1 MPLFLIIVTIFR
13 INHTPDMSKRF
24 VLTIILLLTLLL
36 PSHAVLK
43 ERDIAGTLAMLRIEL
58 TNYHTSLERQSDY
71 MKEQRL
77 QVMKQLVDAL
87 NKSQQNALMLY
98 SQKNGYVF
106 DLTYACHEATEQYQD
121 FRHNAG
127 PFRTFVSNADIE
139 ISRYDSLINDLSSM
153 YVDALSPRSKIDRN
167 VCLTLAVNI
176 RHTLNDNRTQIQQ
189 YIDLYNTTETR
200 LKYLND
206 YANKR
211 YTDIQASIFTNRG
224 EDYFSILRRL
234 HHEVKETTQ
243 TIIEKYKPQQ
253 KYHSDWDSRII
264 IGLLVMIFIVGFVA
278 SGINYLTIGLV
289 MTWLMKRDKAESVLS
304 WMLGSKRSAQA
315 RDYFKAKRGC
325 IIMTATVITFAL
337 ILGIVR
343 VAWTQNF
350 IIMACSLLVGYA
362 WLLGVI
368 LFSLLIRL
376 DGGQM
381 KAGYRIYAP
390 IMLVCFVVITF
401 RIVLAPNDFVN
412 LVFPPVLLCSTVWQ
426 WLSIRRCGRKLPAS
440 DAGYAYIS
448 LAVFLASDVASLA
461 GYTLFAVELLIW
473 WTIQLACIL
482 TITCISNML
491 KQYANNPKRLYLS
504 AETPINRSWLFL
516 LIYKVILPSLGA
528 LSVLVAIYWAADV
541 FNLSDT
547 TWRIFNEPL
556 VKTTKITLSILH
568 VEQVLILFFIFSYL
582 NHTAISSTHYH
593 LSSKEKRRAA
603 VENRKANDQAVV
615 SQAAMWRN
623 VVQVLV
629 WGIWLLTA
637 MTIFNINNTWLV
649 AISAGLSTGIGF
661 AMKDILENIYYG
673 ISLMAGRIK
682 VGDFISIE
690 GTRGTVKSI
699 SYVST
704 TIEALDGSIIAFQ
717 NAQLFAKNYKNLTR
731 NHGNELAIIPV
742 GVAYG
747 TNAAFARQIIG
758 DAVKAIERHNYI
770 KFIQV
775 IFTGFGDNS
784 IDFKIL
790 AWVDSRKQVFAE
802 SDIMEAVYNALNDN
816 NIEIPFPQRD
826 IHIIGT
832 GEAFTGGEKASG
844 KQHVEHADNLD
855 EAMKKINR
863 TE

>member
-13 INHTPDMSKRF
+13 INNTPDMSKRF

-264 IGLLVMIFIVGFVA
+264 IGLLVMIFIVGFMA
-278 SGINYLTIGLV
+278 SGINYLTIGLI
-289 MTWLMKRDKAESVLS
+289 MTWLMKRDKAEGVLS

-491 KQYANNPKRLYLS
+491 KQYANNTKRLYLS

-556 VKTTKITLSILH
+556 VKTTKITLSILR
-568 VEQVLILFFIFSYL
+568 VEQVLILFFSYL

-790 AWVDSRKQVFAE
+790 AWVDSRKQVYAE

>member
-1 MPLFLIIVTIFR
+1 
-13 INHTPDMSKRF
+13 MSKRF

-376 DGGQM
+376 DGEQM

-426 WLSIRRCGRKLPAS
+426 WLSIHRCGRKLPAS

-504 AETPINRSWLFL
+504 AETPINRSWLFM

-556 VKTTKITLSILH
+556 VKTTKITLSILR

-593 LSSKEKRRAA
+593 LSSKEKRRAS

>member
-1 MPLFLIIVTIFR
+1 
-13 INHTPDMSKRF
+13 MSKRF

-36 PSHAVLK
+36 PSRAVLK

-426 WLSIRRCGRKLPAS
+426 WLSIRRCGRNLPAS

-556 VKTTKITLSILH
+556 VKTTKITLSILR

-790 AWVDSRKQVFAE
+790 AWVDSRKQVYAE

>member
-1 MPLFLIIVTIFR
+1 
-13 INHTPDMSKRF
+13 MSKRF

-426 WLSIRRCGRKLPAS
+426 WLSIHRCGRKLPAS

-556 VKTTKITLSILH
+556 VKTTKITLSILR

>member
-1 MPLFLIIVTIFR
+1 
-13 INHTPDMSKRF
+13 
-24 VLTIILLLTLLL
+24 
-36 PSHAVLK
+36 
-43 ERDIAGTLAMLRIEL
+43 
-58 TNYHTSLERQSDY
+58 
-71 MKEQRL
+71 
-77 QVMKQLVDAL
+77 
-87 NKSQQNALMLY
+87 
-98 SQKNGYVF
+98 
-106 DLTYACHEATEQYQD
+106 
-121 FRHNAG
+121 
-127 PFRTFVSNADIE
+127 
-139 ISRYDSLINDLSSM
+139 
-153 YVDALSPRSKIDRN
+153 
-167 VCLTLAVNI
+167 
-176 RHTLNDNRTQIQQ
+176 
-189 YIDLYNTTETR
+189 
-200 LKYLND
+200 
-206 YANKR
+206 
-211 YTDIQASIFTNRG
+211 
-224 EDYFSILRRL
+224 
-234 HHEVKETTQ
+234 
-243 TIIEKYKPQQ
+243 
-253 KYHSDWDSRII
+253 
-264 IGLLVMIFIVGFVA
+264 
-278 SGINYLTIGLV
+278 
-289 MTWLMKRDKAESVLS
+289 
-304 WMLGSKRSAQA
+304 
-315 RDYFKAKRGC
+315 
-325 IIMTATVITFAL
+325 
-337 ILGIVR
+337 
-343 VAWTQNF
+343 
-350 IIMACSLLVGYA
+350 
-362 WLLGVI
+362 
-368 LFSLLIRL
+368 
-376 DGGQM
+376 
-381 KAGYRIYAP
+381 
-390 IMLVCFVVITF
+390 VVITF

-556 VKTTKITLSILH
+556 VKTTKITLSILR

>member
-1 MPLFLIIVTIFR
+1 
-13 INHTPDMSKRF
+13 MSKRF

-426 WLSIRRCGRKLPAS
+426 WLSIHRCGRKLPAS

-556 VKTTKITLSILH
+556 VKTTKITLSILR

-629 WGIWLLTA
+629 WGIWLFTA

-802 SDIMEAVYNALNDN
+802 SDIMESVYNALNDN

-832 GEAFTGGEKASG
+832 GEAFTGGEKTSG